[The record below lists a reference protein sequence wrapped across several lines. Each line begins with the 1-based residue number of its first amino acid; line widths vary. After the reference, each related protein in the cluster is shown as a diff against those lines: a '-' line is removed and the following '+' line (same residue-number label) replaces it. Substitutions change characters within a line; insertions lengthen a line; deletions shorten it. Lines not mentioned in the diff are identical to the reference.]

1 MLRKIEIFSLFV
13 YLLILFTGCSE
24 DINTETYDIENGE
37 GDIFINVDSNYTD
50 IYNPQDTID
59 AEDDVRDDLALDIQ
73 DISDVNQ
80 GFDSPQFVA
89 NRDYLPLLKR
99 LIQSAEKNIIILH
112 QEFLTG
118 STLDQL
124 QNDIISA
131 KKRGVDVTVLLEKD
145 ISDNASRVD
154 TLKSQ
159 GINASLDTS
168 SKTLHLKLFL
178 SDNKYVLLGSTNLSY
193 SSFQYN
199 NEVNYFSDDTTLV
212 SKFYEY
218 ANGVLS
224 NNGSLQ
230 KIYCTNC
237 GVIPIGDSQYDDL
250 VTPYMNSA
258 QKRLYI
264 IVYQFDYDTDSSTPN
279 GKITKAILDAKSR
292 GLDVKILFEYSSF
305 DNTLNSTNQKTGNY
319 LKSKGIDVRFDSKDI
334 TTHAKL
340 LIADDRV
347 VIYSGNWVY
356 SALTSNHEVGVIVD
370 YSKITE
376 SALNYFNALF
386 NSAK

>member
-1 MLRKIEIFSLFV
+1 MLRKIAIFSLCV
-13 YLLILFTGCSE
+13 YVLILFSGCSD
-24 DINTETYDIENGE
+24 DINTETYDIENQE
-37 GDIFINVDSNYTD
+37 GDIFINGDSNYTD
-50 IYNPQDTID
+50 INPVDTIEAYGD
-59 AEDDVRDDLALDIQ
+59 AGEDLALDIQ
-73 DISDVNQ
+73 DVPDINQ
-80 GFDSPQFVA
+80 DFDSPQFVA

-99 LIQSAEKNIIILH
+99 LIQSAEKNIVILH

-124 QNDIISA
+124 QSDLISA

-145 ISDNASRVD
+145 VSENASRVN

-178 SDNKYVLLGSTNLSY
+178 SDNKYVLLGSTNLSI

-218 ANGVLS
+218 ARGVLA
-224 NNGSLQ
+224 NNSSLQ
-230 KIYCTNC
+230 KIYCSNC
-237 GVIPIGDSQYDDL
+237 EVIPVGDSQYDDL
-250 VTPYMNSA
+250 VVPYINSA
-258 QKRLYI
+258 RKRLYI
-264 IVYQFDYDTDSSTPN
+264 IIYQFDYDTDTSTPN
-279 GKITKAILDAKSR
+279 GRITNAILDAKSR
-292 GLDVKILFEYSSF
+292 GLDVKILLEYSSF
-305 DNTLNSTNQKTGNY
+305 DQTLNSTNQRTANF
-319 LKSKGIDVRFDSKDI
+319 LKSRGIDVRFDSKDI

-347 VIYSGNWVY
+347 VIYSGNWMY
-356 SALTSNHEVGVIVD
+356 SALTSNHEVGVIVN
-370 YSKITE
+370 YPGITQ
-376 SALNYFNALF
+376 AAVNYFNSLF
-386 NSAK
+386 NSSK